1 MMDKFSLNMVLHCH
15 QPVGNFDHV
24 LAYAV
29 KRCYRPVL
37 DILARYPEFR
47 FGLHFSGPLL
57 SWLEKNDPALLDQAA
72 EMANKGQAEMLSG
85 GYYEPLLA
93 VIPQRDAVAQVKK
106 QTAYTRERFGQ
117 YPKGF
122 WLAERIW
129 EPGLPAKLAA
139 CGLDY
144 TLVDD
149 THFYYAGLEPGDMF
163 GYRITE
169 REGHPLALF
178 PTHKELRYTI
188 PFKEP
193 GETLEFLR
201 RALDEHGPTCATY
214 GDDVEKFG
222 LWPDTY
228 EWVIEKGWLARF
240 VEAVLG
246 ASDWL
251 DTGLPGEFMARNP
264 SSGRIYLPTASY
276 EEMLTW
282 ALPAAASE
290 EMEKLIK
297 SLEREG
303 RLEGMRQF
311 LRGGVWDNFLV
322 KYPESNFMHK
332 RMLFVSDKLEREGG
346 PAEAYDHLLQA
357 QCNCAY
363 WHGLFGGLYLGH
375 LRHAVHQHLIA
386 AEKLIDARHRPGG
399 DWTAGLEKDL
409 DLDGNPEVIL
419 SSAETD
425 LVIHPSY
432 GGSVSVF
439 DLRPRDFNLAGA
451 LTRRREAYHA
461 HFTEPHDE
469 GGKGGEPKSIHD
481 QIVFKEEGLEDYLIY
496 DWCERRQ
503 FQDHFIPRGTPL
515 ADFAKAA
522 HAEWG
527 DFVNQPYIL
536 EELKTGPEDSGC
548 RLTRSGNLWAPGG
561 PWPLELAKTYR
572 LSAHG
577 GLKLGYALNVADG
590 APPSW
595 LGVEL
600 NFSLLSESDPDK
612 HVLLAGG
619 ERKGLD
625 APWESEPVMWL
636 ELVDKVDGFSVR
648 LEASSPARL
657 WCFPV
662 ETVSMSESGL
672 ERTYQ
677 GSSLTLLWPL
687 EEAARGLELS
697 LSPSY
702 A

>member
-1 MMDKFSLNMVLHCH
+1 MDKFTLNMVLHCH

-29 KRCYRPVL
+29 ERCYRPVL
-37 DILARYPEFR
+37 EILARYPEFR
-47 FGLHFSGPLL
+47 FGLHFSGSLL
-57 SWLEKNDPALLDQAA
+57 SWLEKNDPALLDDAA
-72 EMANKGQAEMLSG
+72 KMAGRGQVEMLSG

-93 VIPQRDAVAQVKK
+93 VIPQRDAVAQLNR
-106 QTAYTRERFGQ
+106 QTAYTKERFGQ
-117 YPKGF
+117 DPRGF

-129 EPGLPAKLAA
+129 EPGLPAKLAT
-139 CGLDY
+139 CRMDY

-163 GYRITE
+163 GYRVTE

-193 GETLEFLR
+193 ALTLEFLR

-228 EWVIEKGWLARF
+228 EWVIEKGWLVRF
-240 VEAVLG
+240 IEAVLK

-251 DTGLPGEFMARNP
+251 QTGVPGEFMAQNP
-264 SSGRIYLPTASY
+264 ASGRIYLPTASY

-290 EMEKLIK
+290 EMETLIK
-297 SLEREG
+297 TLEREG

-311 LRGGVWDNFLV
+311 LRGGIWDNFLV
-322 KYPESNFMHK
+322 KYPESNMMHK
-332 RMLFVSDKLEREGG
+332 RMLYVSDKLEQEGG
-346 PAEAYDHLLQA
+346 PDEAHDHLLQA

-386 AEKLIDARHRPGG
+386 AEKLIDAKNRPEAG
-399 DWTAGLEKDL
+399 WTSALEKDL
-409 DLDGNPEVIL
+409 DLDGNPEAVL
-419 SSAETD
+419 SSENTD

-432 GGSVSVF
+432 GGSVSVL
-439 DLRPRDFNLAGA
+439 DLRPRDFNLAGT

-461 HFTEPHDE
+461 HFQEVPGE
-469 GGKGGEPKSIHD
+469 GEQGQGPKSIHD

-496 DWCERRQ
+496 DWYQRRQ
-503 FQDHFIPRGTPL
+503 FQDHFMPYGTSP
-515 ADFAKAA
+515 ADFATAS

-527 DFVNQPYIL
+527 DFVNQPYRMEKL
-536 EELKTGPEDSGC
+536 AADGKGAVC
-548 RLTRSGNLWAPGG
+548 RLTRKGNLWAPGG
-561 PWPLELAKTYR
+561 PWPLEAAKTYT
-572 LSAHG
+572 LFPGG
-577 GLKLGYALNVADG
+577 GLKVAYAL
-590 APPSW
+590 APGDSAPKA
-595 LGVEL
+595 LFGVEM
-600 NFSLLSESDPDK
+600 NFSLLSETDPDK
-612 HVLLAGG
+612 HVLLPGG
-619 ERKGLD
+619 GIRRLD
-625 APWESEPVMWL
+625 APWESEPVMAL
-636 ELVDKVDGFSVR
+636 ELVDKVDGFSVK
-648 LEASSPARL
+648 LTASSPAGL

-677 GSSLTLLWPL
+677 GSSLTMLWPL
-687 EEAARGLELS
+687 DQAAGGFEITLEPVFS
-697 LSPSY
+697 
-702 A
+702 

>member
-1 MMDKFSLNMVLHCH
+1 MDKFTLNMVLHCH

-29 KRCYRPVL
+29 ERCYRPVL

-57 SWLEKNDPALLDQAA
+57 SWLEKNDPALLDSAA
-72 EMANKGQAEMLSG
+72 EMAGRGQVEMLSG

-93 VIPQRDAVAQVKK
+93 VIPQRDAVTQVNK

-117 YPKGF
+117 KPNGF

-129 EPGLPAKLAA
+129 EPGLPAKLAD
-139 CGLDY
+139 CHLDY

-178 PTHKELRYTI
+178 PTHKQLRYTI

-193 GETLEFLR
+193 AQTIDFLHQ
-201 RALDEHGPTCATY
+201 ALDEHGPTCATY

-228 EWVIEKGWLARF
+228 EWVIEKGWLVRF
-240 VEAVLG
+240 VEAVLQNSG
-246 ASDWL
+246 WL
-251 DTGLPGEFMARNP
+251 ETGLPGEFMAHNP
-264 SSGRIYLPTASY
+264 ASGRIYLPTASY

-290 EMEKLIK
+290 QMEKLIK
-297 SLEREG
+297 GLEAEG

-322 KYPESNFMHK
+322 KYPESNLMHK
-332 RMLFVSDKLEREGG
+332 RMLFVSEKLEREGG
-346 PAEAYDHLLQA
+346 PAEAHDHLLQA

-375 LRHAVHQHLIA
+375 LRHAVHEHLIA
-386 AEKLIDARHRPGG
+386 AEKLVDDAQHSESG
-399 DWTAGLEKDL
+399 WTSALEEDL
-409 DLDGNPEVIL
+409 DLDGNREVIL
-419 SSAETD
+419 SSESTD

-432 GGSVSVF
+432 GGSVSVL

-461 HFTEPHDE
+461 HFEEQHAQKE
-469 GGKGGEPKSIHD
+469 QGGEPKSIHE

-496 DWCERRQ
+496 DWYQRRM
-503 FQDHFIPRGTPL
+503 FQDHLMPQGTTL
-515 ADFAKAA
+515 YDFSRAT

-527 DFVNQPYIL
+527 DFINQPYVMQKM
-536 EELKTGPEDSGC
+536 KTGLESSGC
-548 RLTRSGNLWAPGG
+548 RLVRKGNLWAPDG
-561 PWPLELAKTYR
+561 PWPLEMAKSYQVF
-572 LSAHG
+572 ADG
-577 GLKLGYALNVADG
+577 GLRLGYELEAPDG
-590 APPSW
+590 APPAW
-595 LGVEL
+595 LGVEMS
-600 NFSLLSESDPDK
+600 FSLLSESDPDK
-612 HVLLAGG
+612 HLALPGG
-619 ERKGLD
+619 DIKGLN

-636 ELVDKVDGFSVR
+636 EIVDRTDGFS
-648 LEASSPARL
+648 LKIEAGAPARL

-677 GSSLTLLWPL
+677 GSSLTMLWPL
-687 EEAARGLELS
+687 DVAAGGLS
-697 LSPSY
+697 LSIQPY
-702 A
+702 YK